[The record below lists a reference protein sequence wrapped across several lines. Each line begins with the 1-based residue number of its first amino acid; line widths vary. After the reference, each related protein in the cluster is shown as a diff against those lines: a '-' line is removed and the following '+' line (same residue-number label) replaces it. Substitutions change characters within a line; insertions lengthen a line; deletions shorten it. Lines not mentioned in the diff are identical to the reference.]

1 MFQGYG
7 ASDELL
13 DRQAIK
19 GTENIMMLNRRV
31 SASYGDVMVESGV
44 TEADKT
50 QLIQMLLD
58 GLIESLTVA
67 EGHIS
72 RKSIAEKSFHLS
84 RAGRIVIGLQSA
96 LDFEKGGD
104 IAKNL
109 NELYG
114 YVTRRLLHI
123 NIKNDVEA
131 LREVRSL
138 ISQIREAW
146 TLVPSLTAPKLRVM

>member
-1 MFQGYG
+1 
-7 ASDELL
+7 
-13 DRQAIK
+13 
-19 GTENIMMLNRRV
+19 MMLNRRV
-31 SASYGDVMVESGV
+31 SASYGEVMVASGV

-50 QLIQMLLD
+50 HLIQMLLD

-67 EGHIS
+67 EGHIN
-72 RKSIAEKSFHLS
+72 RKSITEKSFHLT

-114 YVTRRLLHI
+114 YVTKRLLHI

-146 TLVPSLTAPKLRVM
+146 TLVPSLTAPNLRVM

>member
-1 MFQGYG
+1 
-7 ASDELL
+7 
-13 DRQAIK
+13 
-19 GTENIMMLNRRV
+19 MMLNRRV

-44 TEADKT
+44 NEADKT

-67 EGHIS
+67 EGHIN

-138 ISQIREAW
+138 ISQIRDAW

>member
-1 MFQGYG
+1 
-7 ASDELL
+7 
-13 DRQAIK
+13 
-19 GTENIMMLNRRV
+19 MMLNRRV
-31 SASYGDVMVESGV
+31 SASYGEVMVASGV

-50 QLIQMLLD
+50 HLIQMLLD

-67 EGHIS
+67 EGHIN
-72 RKSIAEKSFHLS
+72 RKSITEKSFHLT

-114 YVTRRLLHI
+114 YVTKRLLHI

>member
-1 MFQGYG
+1 
-7 ASDELL
+7 
-13 DRQAIK
+13 
-19 GTENIMMLNRRV
+19 MMLNRRV

-44 TEADKT
+44 SEADKT

-67 EGHIS
+67 EGHIN
-72 RKSIAEKSFHLS
+72 RKSIPEKSFHLT
-84 RAGRIVIGLQSA
+84 RAGRIVVGLQSA

-123 NIKNDVEA
+123 NIKNDIEA
-131 LREVRSL
+131 LQEIRHL
-138 ISQIREAW
+138 IAQIREAW
-146 TLVPSLTAPKLRVM
+146 TLVPSLTAPKLRLM

>member
-1 MFQGYG
+1 
-7 ASDELL
+7 
-13 DRQAIK
+13 
-19 GTENIMMLNRRV
+19 MMLNRRV
-31 SASYGDVMVESGV
+31 SASYGEVMVESGV

-50 QLIQMLLD
+50 HLIQMLLD

-67 EGHIS
+67 EGHIN
-72 RKSIAEKSFHLS
+72 RKSITEKSFHLT

-114 YVTRRLLHI
+114 YVTKRLLHI

>member
-1 MFQGYG
+1 
-7 ASDELL
+7 
-13 DRQAIK
+13 
-19 GTENIMMLNRRV
+19 MMLNRRV

-44 TEADKT
+44 SEADKT

-67 EGHIS
+67 EGHIN
-72 RKSIAEKSFHLS
+72 RKSISEKSFHLT
-84 RAGRIVIGLQSA
+84 RAGRIVVGLQSA

-131 LREVRSL
+131 LQEIRHL
-138 ISQIREAW
+138 IAQIREAW
-146 TLVPSLTAPKLRVM
+146 TLVPSLTAPKLRLM